1 MPVLCCCHCGCAVPS
16 CIACTLRPQSHFDC
30 SCAVS
35 ATTNYYDTNNHY
47 CCSYHNLLTHRYDRD
62 SSGAMDAVEVGSLLE
77 DLGVTPTEE
86 RLHAAFAEF
95 DSNGDGLVTLEEAS
109 HSFL

>member
-1 MPVLCCCHCGCAVPS
+1 
-16 CIACTLRPQSHFDC
+16 
-30 SCAVS
+30 
-35 ATTNYYDTNNHY
+35 
-47 CCSYHNLLTHRYDRD
+47 
-62 SSGAMDAVEVGSLLE
+62 MDAVEVGSLLE

>member
-1 MPVLCCCHCGCAVPS
+1 VLPL
-16 CIACTLRPQSHFDC
+16 TT
-30 SCAVS
+30 
-35 ATTNYYDTNNHY
+35 ATTTIANATTPVQLTN
-47 CCSYHNLLTHRYDRD
+47 RYDRD

-109 HSFL
+109 HFVVGAITRMYTHCYCYKCTAA